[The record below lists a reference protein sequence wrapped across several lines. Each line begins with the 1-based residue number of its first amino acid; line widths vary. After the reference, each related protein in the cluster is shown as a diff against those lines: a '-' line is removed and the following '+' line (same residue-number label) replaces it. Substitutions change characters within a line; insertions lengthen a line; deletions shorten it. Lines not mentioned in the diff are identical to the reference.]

1 MNDEQTPDVDELER
15 ALCSLPDVDAVR
27 VVVDHKGRPVEV
39 HVVAAPEKLA
49 KQISR
54 DVHSYAL
61 ASLGVDLDRR
71 IISVVN
77 RAPVTD
83 GASDEIGQSAQ
94 DANAQALSIGAIEAL
109 TVGARTTIRVT
120 VTLGDHEVT
129 GSAEGPA
136 SSEIRPRL
144 VAAAGLDALRQ
155 SEVALGAVDVVSA
168 QIVRAGSDDL
178 AVVTLAGDDRPAER
192 LSVGVA
198 IVTSGH
204 ERALV
209 RAVLD
214 ATNRR

>member
-94 DANAQALSIGAIEAL
+94 DRERPSALDRGHRGADGR
-109 TVGARTTIRVT
+109 GAHH
-120 VTLGDHEVT
+120 D
-129 GSAEGPA
+129 
-136 SSEIRPRL
+136 PRH
-144 VAAAGLDALRQ
+144 
-155 SEVALGAVDVVSA
+155 
-168 QIVRAGSDDL
+168 
-178 AVVTLAGDDRPAER
+178 
-192 LSVGVA
+192 
-198 IVTSGH
+198 GH
-204 ERALV
+204 PR
-209 RAVLD
+209 
-214 ATNRR
+214 